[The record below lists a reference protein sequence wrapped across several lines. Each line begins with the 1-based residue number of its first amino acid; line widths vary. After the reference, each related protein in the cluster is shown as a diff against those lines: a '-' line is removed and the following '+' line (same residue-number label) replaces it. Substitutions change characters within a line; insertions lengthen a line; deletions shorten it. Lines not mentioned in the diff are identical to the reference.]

1 MRDVPGDG
9 VLVRALTGRFERVAL
24 FGGVYSN
31 WRAVDAVVADAKA
44 QGAEQVVFLGD
55 CGGTGPHPD
64 RTIER
69 LVEHDVSTVQGN
81 YDDSIGRELD
91 DCACGY
97 TDPRD
102 NTFAALSYAYTR
114 AHTSSDARAFLRA
127 MPRSARIEIGPV
139 RALLCHGSPRRQ
151 NEFLWQSV
159 TPAGFVERLCSEH
172 DTDLVVC
179 THTGLHWELRVG
191 QRGLVNV
198 GAAGR
203 PANDGQLHGWYTL
216 LTWDGAHVVTEF
228 RPVRY
233 DVDGLI
239 ADMRAEAL
247 PEEFVQTVATGWWT
261 TCLECLPGRERRRGL
276 H

>member
-1 MRDVPGDG
+1 M
-9 VLVRALTGRFERVAL
+9 RALTGRFDRVAL
-24 FGGVYSN
+24 FGGAYSN

-44 QGAEQVVFLGD
+44 HGAERIVFLGD

-69 LVEHDVSTVQGN
+69 LVEHGVATVQGN
-81 YDDSIGRELD
+81 YDDSIGRDLD

-102 NTFAALSYAYTR
+102 NAFAALSYAYTR
-114 AHTSSDARAFLRA
+114 ANTSAAGRAFLRA
-127 MPRSARIEIGPV
+127 MPTSARIEIGPV

-151 NEFLWQSV
+151 NEFLWESV
-159 TPAGFVERLCSEH
+159 TPGGFVDRLCREH
-172 DTDLVVC
+172 DADLIVC
-179 THTGLHWELRVG
+179 THTGLQWERRVG
-191 QRGLVNV
+191 ERGLVNV

-203 PANDGQLHGWYTL
+203 PANDGRLHGRYAL
-216 LTWDGAHVVTEF
+216 LTWDGARVVTDF

-233 DVDGLI
+233 DVDALI
-239 ADMRAEAL
+239 ADMRDEAL
-247 PEEFVQTVATGWWT
+247 PDEFVQTIATGWWT
-261 TCLECLPGRERRRGL
+261 TCLECLPGRERRLGR